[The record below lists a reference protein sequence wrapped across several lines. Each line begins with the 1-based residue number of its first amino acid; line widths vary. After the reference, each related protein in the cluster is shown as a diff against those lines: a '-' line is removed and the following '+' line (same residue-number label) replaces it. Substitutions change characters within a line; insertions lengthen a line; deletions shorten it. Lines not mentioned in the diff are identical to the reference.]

1 MTVVPGFGG
10 QKFLKDQVQKIRDL
24 YKIRQPNNYNFEISV
39 DGGIN
44 SETAKICID
53 NGVDILAVGSYLL
66 NQENKNYENI
76 INSLR

>member
-24 YKIRQPNNYNFEISV
+24 YEIRQTNNYNFEISV